1 MLCREG
7 RVALL
12 SFLSFAFIT
21 AYYISITFN
30 YIPGRL
36 SWAYLSFGFLS
47 ACVLT
52 FFVPFPEVA
61 RNAAFIGTVFGAGV
75 IIGNTHTA
83 WNTLGWYMVA
93 LGFFHISE
101 YLLTALYNY
110 NELSIDSFILNHS
123 FEYHI
128 AIAASFVEFSA
139 EAYFFPVMK
148 TSTASRYI
156 SFIGLVLVIFGEC
169 MRKLAMITAKSNFS
183 HLVQYRK
190 IEGHQLVRHGVY
202 SISRHP
208 SYFGWFCFSTGTQLL
223 LCNPICIPAF
233 IFASWLFFRDRI
245 KDEEYALVRF
255 FGEDYIDF
263 VKSVPTRIPFV
274 TGIEEDIKE
283 IESRSEN

>member
-1 MLCREG
+1 MTRTCLACLLEIVQGTMLCREG

-12 SFLSFAFIT
+12 SFLSFTFIT

-101 YLLTALYNY
+101 YLLTALYNTSD
-110 NELSIDSFILNHS
+110 LSIDSFILNHS

-128 AIAASFVEFSA
+128 AIAASLVEFNA

-148 TSTASRYI
+148 TSTTSRYI

-190 IEGHQLVRHGVY
+190 VEGHQLVRHGVY

-208 SYFGWFCFSTGTQLL
+208 SYFGWFCFSTG
-223 LCNPICIPAF
+223 
-233 IFASWLFFRDRI
+233 
-245 KDEEYALVRF
+245 
-255 FGEDYIDF
+255 
-263 VKSVPTRIPFV
+263 
-274 TGIEEDIKE
+274 
-283 IESRSEN
+283 ESLITPV